1 MFTRLLTFT
10 GTDNIDAGVT
20 YLRDEVLPVLHAQR
34 GYRGVTASASRSER
48 VIGIL
53 SLWDTE
59 ADRDAS
65 DSALGKARQEA
76 AKLVGGD
83 LSVETFELVVAEIR
97 EPADVGSALMVT
109 RLSMEPAKIDE
120 NLGFFSSEVL
130 PRIMAAPGFRAL
142 RNMINRQ
149 SGEGVV
155 GSAWAD
161 QDTMMAASEQAIAR
175 RPEAISRGVNFG
187 ETSYREIVFADLR

>member
-53 SLWDTE
+53 SLWDTA

-120 NLGFFSSEVL
+120 NLSFFNSEVL
-130 PRIMAAPGFRAL
+130 PRITAAPGFRAL

-161 QDTMMAASEQAIAR
+161 QDAMMAASEQAIAR

>member
-34 GYRGVTASASRSER
+34 GYRGVTASASQSER

-53 SLWDTE
+53 SLWDTA

-83 LSVETFELVVAEIR
+83 LSVETFELMVAEIR

-120 NLGFFSSEVL
+120 NLGFFKSEVL
-130 PRIMAAPGFRAL
+130 PRITAAPGFRAL

-161 QDTMMAASEQAIAR
+161 QDAMMAASEQAMAR
-175 RPEAISRGVNFG
+175 RPEGISRGVNFG

>member
-34 GYRGVTASASRSER
+34 GYRSVTASASRSER

-53 SLWDTE
+53 SLWDTA

-97 EPADVGSALMVT
+97 EPADVSSALMVT

-120 NLGFFSSEVL
+120 NLGFFNNEVL
-130 PRIMAAPGFRAL
+130 PRITVAPGFRSL
-142 RNMINRQ
+142 RHMINRQ

-161 QDTMMAASEQAIAR
+161 QDAMVAASEQAMAR
-175 RPEAISRGVNFG
+175 RPEATSRGVNFG
-187 ETSYREIVFADLR
+187 VTSYREVVFADRR

>member
-34 GYRGVTASASRSER
+34 GYRGVTASASQSER

-83 LSVETFELVVAEIR
+83 LSVETFELMVAEIR

-120 NLGFFSSEVL
+120 NLGFFKSEVL
-130 PRIMAAPGFRAL
+130 PRITAAPGFRAL

-161 QDTMMAASEQAIAR
+161 HDAMMAASEQAMAR

>member
-1 MFTRLLTFT
+1 M
-10 GTDNIDAGVT
+10 
-20 YLRDEVLPVLHAQR
+20 
-34 GYRGVTASASRSER
+34 TASASQSER

-53 SLWDTE
+53 SLWDTA

-83 LSVETFELVVAEIR
+83 LSVETFELMVAEIR

-120 NLGFFSSEVL
+120 NLGFFNREVL
-130 PRIMAAPGFRAL
+130 PRITAAPGFRAL

-161 QDTMMAASEQAIAR
+161 QEAMMAASEQAMAR

>member
-34 GYRGVTASASRSER
+34 GYRGVTASASQSER

-53 SLWDTE
+53 SLWDTA

-83 LSVETFELVVAEIR
+83 LSVETFELMVAEIR

-120 NLGFFSSEVL
+120 NLVFFNREVL
-130 PRIMAAPGFRAL
+130 PRITAAPGFRAL

-161 QDTMMAASEQAIAR
+161 QEAMMAASEQAMAR

>member
-34 GYRGVTASASRSER
+34 GYHGVTASASRSER

-120 NLGFFSSEVL
+120 NLGFFKSEVL
-130 PRIMAAPGFRAL
+130 PRITAAPGFRAL

-161 QDTMMAASEQAIAR
+161 HDAMMAASEQAMAR

>member
-10 GTDNIDAGVT
+10 GTDNVDAGVT

-59 ADRDAS
+59 SDRDAS

-120 NLGFFSSEVL
+120 NLSFFNSEVL
-130 PRIMAAPGFRAL
+130 PRITAAPGFRAL

-161 QDTMMAASEQAIAR
+161 QDAMMAASEQAIAR

>member
-20 YLRDEVLPVLHAQR
+20 YLREEVLPVLHTQR

-83 LSVETFELVVAEIR
+83 LSVEIFELVVAEIR

-120 NLGFFSSEVL
+120 NLGFFNSEVL
-130 PRIMAAPGFRAL
+130 PRITAEPGFRAL

-161 QDTMMAASEQAIAR
+161 QDAMMAASEQAMAR

>member
-59 ADRDAS
+59 DDRDAS

-83 LSVETFELVVAEIR
+83 LSVETFELLVAEMR

-120 NLGFFSSEVL
+120 NLGFFTSEVL
-130 PRIMAAPGFRAL
+130 PRITAAPGFRAL
-142 RNMINRQ
+142 RNMVNRQ

-161 QDTMMAASEQAIAR
+161 QDAMMAASEQAMAR

>member
-34 GYRGVTASASRSER
+34 GYGGVTASASRSER

-97 EPADVGSALMVT
+97 EPAGVGSALMVT

-120 NLGFFSSEVL
+120 NLGFFNSEVL
-130 PRIMAAPGFRAL
+130 PRITAAPGFRAL

-161 QDTMMAASEQAIAR
+161 QDAMMAASEQAMAR

>member
-20 YLRDEVLPVLHAQR
+20 YLREEVLPVLHTQR

-83 LSVETFELVVAEIR
+83 LSVEIFELVVAEIR

-120 NLGFFSSEVL
+120 NLGFFKSEVL
-130 PRIMAAPGFRAL
+130 PRITAAPGFRAL
-142 RNMINRQ
+142 RNMVNRQ

-161 QDTMMAASEQAIAR
+161 QGAMMAASEQAMAR

>member
-34 GYRGVTASASRSER
+34 GYRGVTASASQSER

-53 SLWDTE
+53 SLWDTA

-83 LSVETFELVVAEIR
+83 LSVETFELMVAEIR

-120 NLGFFSSEVL
+120 NLGFFNREVL
-130 PRIMAAPGFRAL
+130 PRITAAPGFRAL

-161 QDTMMAASEQAIAR
+161 QEAMMAASEQAMAR

>member
-34 GYRGVTASASRSER
+34 GYRGVTASASPSER

-53 SLWDTE
+53 SLWDTA

-120 NLGFFSSEVL
+120 NLGFFNSKVL
-130 PRIMAAPGFRAL
+130 PRITAAPGFRAL
-142 RNMINRQ
+142 RHMINRE

-161 QDTMMAASEQAIAR
+161 QEAMMAASEQAMAR

>member
-34 GYRGVTASASRSER
+34 GYGGVTASASRSER

-109 RLSMEPAKIDE
+109 RLSMQPAKIDE
-120 NLGFFSSEVL
+120 NLGFFNSEVL
-130 PRIMAAPGFRAL
+130 PRITAAPGFRAL
-142 RNMINRQ
+142 RNMVNRQ

-161 QDTMMAASEQAIAR
+161 QDAMMAASEQAMAR